1 MPSAPGYVRDYRQ
14 ESKAET
20 PKRKT
25 DRAKRMAARRAYE
38 KASGQP
44 IPSGFDLDHKKPLS
58 KGGSNKPDNWK
69 LQRSGNNRSYPR
81 TKTGSMKSRYD

>member
-44 IPSGFDLDHKKPLS
+44 IPSGYDVNHIKPLS
-58 KGGSNKPDNWK
+58 KGGSNKPSNTNLRDSN
-69 LQRSGNNRSYPR
+69 RNRSYPR
-81 TKTGSMKSRYD
+81 TKTGSMK

>member
-1 MPSAPGYVRDYRQ
+1 VPSSPSYQRDYQQ
-14 ESKAET
+14 EAKAES

-44 IPSGFDLDHKKPLS
+44 IPPGFDLDHKKPLS

-69 LQRSGNNRSYPR
+69 LQRSGPNRSYPR
-81 TKTGSMKSRYD
+81 TKSGAMRSKHD